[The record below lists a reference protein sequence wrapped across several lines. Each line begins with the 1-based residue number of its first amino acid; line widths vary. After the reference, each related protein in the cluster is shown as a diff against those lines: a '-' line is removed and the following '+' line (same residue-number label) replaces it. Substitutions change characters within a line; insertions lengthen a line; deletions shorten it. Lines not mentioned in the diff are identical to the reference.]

1 MLPGLFEGHELK
13 YELYLK
19 NLYTRAT
26 AHFHYAVD
34 VTEKSRSECAP
45 FAVRALGAFRYTC
58 RLLASVPAW
67 RE

>member
-13 YELYLK
+13 YELYLN

-34 VTEKSRSECAP
+34 VTEKSQ
-45 FAVRALGAFRYTC
+45 RYSTLPLC
-58 RLLASVPAW
+58 C
-67 RE
+67 